1 MSYVLI
7 VPQQLDVY
15 FHVNEVIQTDEIIRA
30 ASIQLWILTVTWR
43 LKRRGKKKQMAN
55 SIDTTLKLT

>member
-43 LKRRGKKKQMAN
+43 LKRRGKKKAN
-55 SIDTTLKLT
+55 G